1 MAGSLGWGRQV
12 LLILGSSTGVT
23 YVLNNNDGSLS
34 GLLELSNSISDT
46 LKGIS
51 LQKVGQQG
59 SSERDNSV
67 DQLSDQVDRLS
78 DEVRKLLSSRG
89 VTVVHSTNGRS
100 GGGFVTY
107 VVLPLTIC
115 FGTWA
120 YMKWHGY
127 NLEDLLYVSR
137 ASLKHALGG
146 VSKNVT
152 QIKEQI
158 SSRIEEVKVR
168 LEGKIRET
176 LQLQEKTQEEVE
188 SVSRA
193 VARVEGSIEE
203 QGLRL
208 EHKLQEQSLQAH
220 RLENKLDD
228 QALRLENQGLRLENQ
243 GVELRDKF
251 MELEGKL
258 DYTATGIGL
267 LCNVVCDVLQQTNPN
282 ALRSEQLRSFVSELP
297 SSGPSNVARLQSDP
311 TPGLQAIS
319 GGETDISP
327 ASSLTS
333 ADSSASQSISVKS
346 PTTGVLAAC
355 AAQGRN
361 RGAKVVDQPQD

>member
-1 MAGSLGWGRQV
+1 MASSVGWGRQV
-12 LLILGSSTGVT
+12 LLIVGSSTGVT
-23 YVLNNNDGSLS
+23 YILNNNDGSLS
-34 GLLELSNSISDT
+34 GLLDLSNSISET
-46 LKGIS
+46 LKGVS
-51 LQKVGQQG
+51 LQKVGQKG

-120 YMKWHGY
+120 YLKWHGY

-146 VSKNVT
+146 VAKNVS

-158 SSRIEEVKVR
+158 SSRIEEVKIR

-208 EHKLQEQSLQAH
+208 EHKLEEQAL
-220 RLENKLDD
+220 RLENKLDV
-228 QALRLENQGLRLENQ
+228 QGL
-243 GVELRDKF
+243 ELRDKF
-251 MELEGKL
+251 LELEGKL

-282 ALRSEQLRSFVSELP
+282 ALRSEQLRTFVSELP
-297 SSGPSNVARLQSDP
+297 SSGPSNTGRLQSDP
-311 TPGLQAIS
+311 SPGLQAIS
-319 GGETDISP
+319 GGETDISS

-333 ADSSASQSISVKS
+333 AHPSAPQSVSVKS
-346 PTTGVLAAC
+346 PTTGARTIFAS
-355 AAQGRN
+355 
-361 RGAKVVDQPQD
+361 RGNAHSMLKSHSEIGIGNIIGDL